1 MSISSRT
8 PEGFPARCP
17 FCGQESV
24 VEPSEHLGD
33 SVCPRCGQLLW
44 TSWER
49 RYLDRWCQQ
58 HGIDVRQV
66 TLLTPLSALGFD
78 SLELVQ
84 VVMEVEEELAV
95 APARHQTFDLPGLVS
110 QATTVGDLLQLLA
123 RYRRR

>member
-1 MSISSRT
+1 MSIASRT
-8 PEGFPARCP
+8 PEGFPIRCP

-24 VEPSEHLGD
+24 VEPSDRLGD

-49 RYLDRWCQQ
+49 RYLDRLCQQ
-58 HGIDVRQV
+58 RGIDIRQV

-84 VVMEVEEELAV
+84 LTLELEEELDADMPYEFV
-95 APARHQTFDLPGLVS
+95 PRT
-110 QATTVGDLLQLLA
+110 TTVGDLLQLLA
-123 RYRRR
+123 LLLAHRRKE